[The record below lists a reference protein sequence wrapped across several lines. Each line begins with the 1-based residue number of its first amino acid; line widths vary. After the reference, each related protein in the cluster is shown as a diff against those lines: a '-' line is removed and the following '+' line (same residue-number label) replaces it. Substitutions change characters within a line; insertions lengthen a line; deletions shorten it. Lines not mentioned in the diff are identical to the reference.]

1 MRDFESKPLTFGC
14 VPLEVLD
21 IVWPDAEQLLAP
33 AIRTAGGKFSSE
45 DIRSSIESGMFVLW
59 LVTDGTKPVAAI
71 TTRIIDYPGCRG
83 MALDW
88 IGGKRMK
95 EWLPITQETIERF
108 AKDNGCTHLEGY
120 GRKAWGRWLERYNW
134 KPDYIAYKM
143 ELTNG

>member
-1 MRDFESKPLTFGC
+1 MNDMSSRLLSFGC
-14 VPLEVLD
+14 VPLEVLN
-21 IVWPDAEQLLAP
+21 IVWPDAEKLLAP

-45 DIRSSIESGMFVLW
+45 DVKQSIEAGMFVLW

-71 TTRIIDYPGCRG
+71 TTRIIEYPGRRA

-88 IGGKRMK
+88 IGGRRMK
-95 EWLPITQETIERF
+95 EWLPIVQDTIERF
-108 AKDNGCTHLEGY
+108 AKDNGCSHLEGY

-143 ELTNG
+143 ELNDG